1 MLKHRYFLP
10 ALVVLIGVA
19 LSVVIL
25 TSKPRP
31 APVEQEPPPPPLVE
45 VITAQPADL
54 ALTVSSQGTV
64 RPHREINIV
73 SQVGGIVVATSDQFA
88 DGGFFDADSVLV
100 QLEDADYRLELIRA
114 EAQVADAVQ
123 LVAQEKGRNRQAARE
138 WRDLGNDEAN
148 ELFLR
153 KPQLAGAEAALEA
166 ARANVEQARLNL
178 ARTSIS
184 VPFNGRVR
192 EKMVDVGQYL
202 TPGTP
207 VAQVYDTD
215 VVEVRLPLTDRQVA
229 LLDLP
234 LNFRSAD
241 SQLPS
246 AAVTLSARFADRE
259 WQWAGRVV
267 RTEGSIDVDSRVI
280 YAVVE
285 VEKPF
290 EATSGSERP
299 PLAIGLF
306 VQAEIQGR
314 QLSQVVTLPRNA
326 LRNDGSVLLV
336 DAQNR
341 LTTRPVR
348 VLKSARR
355 QVWVQGLAEADNVV
369 VSQPS
374 IAVEGMAVT
383 VRHVDGLLGSVGNG
397 E

>member
-10 ALVVLIGVA
+10 GLVVVIGVA
-19 LSVVIL
+19 LSMVIL
-25 TSKPRP
+25 TSRPRP

-45 VITAQPADL
+45 VIMAQPADL
-54 ALTVSSQGTV
+54 TLTVSSQGTV

-73 SQVGGIVVATSDQFA
+73 SQVGGIVVETDEHFA
-88 DGGFFDADSVLV
+88 DGGFFDADAVLV

-138 WRDLGNDEAN
+138 WRDLGNEEAN

-207 VAQVYDTD
+207 VARVYDTD

-246 AAVTLSARFADRE
+246 AAVTLTARFADRE

-290 EATSGSERP
+290 EATPGSERP
-299 PLAIGLF
+299 PLSIGLF
-306 VQAEIQGR
+306 VEAEIQGR
-314 QLSQVVTLPRNA
+314 QLSQVVSLPRNA

-336 DAQNR
+336 DAADR

-355 QVWVQGLAEADNVV
+355 QAWVQGLGDSDQVV

-374 IAVEGMAVT
+374 IAVDGMAVT